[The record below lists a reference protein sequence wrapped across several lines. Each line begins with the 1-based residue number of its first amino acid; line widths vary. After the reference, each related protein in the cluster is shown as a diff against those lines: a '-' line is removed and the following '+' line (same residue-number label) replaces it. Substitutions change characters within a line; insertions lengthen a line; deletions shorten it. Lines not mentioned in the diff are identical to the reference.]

1 MLLLIYFPLILI
13 SILGYGFFMS
23 RKIIRLNNSNLGYQG
38 IVGIF
43 SLLLV
48 SYISTQFIAH
58 NIVFNLLVLIIGLF
72 LFLTNVK
79 KMHINKKNI
88 QLFFLIILLSL
99 IFILVGKNHDDFF
112 YYHFPYIL
120 MLTEYAHP
128 LGLGNMNHGFK
139 THSSIFLL
147 SSLFHLPGA
156 KYNLF
161 HLAPAYILI
170 FSNYIILKLIF
181 NEEIKKDY
189 KFITYLSLSSL
200 VFINIFFYRLG
211 EHGTDRSAM
220 ILIILLITNLLYF
233 INKKKE
239 KIDDN
244 FLKLFSIIF
253 TIIIS
258 LKAFYLIYVILFIPL
273 FIFVFKK
280 NKSINLFFNIN
291 LLLCILLLGFVLL
304 TNFLN
309 TGCLLFPEIRTC
321 FFNVSWSLPLET
333 VEYLRIHYE
342 NWSKAGSGAGYSL
355 NDKDKLVYIS
365 NLNWVDNWI
374 DKYFFNKVSDLIF
387 SLTFIF
393 IIFILLF
400 KRTKSHKIFNR
411 KYKTVFS
418 MLIFIFAI
426 WFMLHPSLR
435 YGGYH
440 LFFFLFFI
448 PLSIFL
454 EKHNTN
460 LKNINSKIIIIVM
473 ITVLIFYARNVK
485 RLLKEYKIYSYNP
498 FISINYPL
506 HKDGFRYKDKI
517 QKKIKENKALES
529 YKNRYIF
536 LNNLK

>member
-1 MLLLIYFPLILI
+1 MMLLIYFPLILI
-13 SILGYGFFMS
+13 SILGYGFFTS
-23 RKIIRLNNSNLGYQG
+23 IKIIKFNKSNLGYHG

-43 SLLLV
+43 SLLLI

-58 NIVFNLLVLIIGLF
+58 NIIFNFLILIIGLF
-72 LFLTNVK
+72 LFLNNVN
-79 KMHINKKNI
+79 KMTINKKSFK
-88 QLFFLIILLSL
+88 LLFLILLLSI

-120 MLTEYAHP
+120 SLTEYAHP

-156 KYNLF
+156 KYSLF
-161 HLAPAYILI
+161 NLAPTYILI

-181 NEEIKKDY
+181 NEGVKKDY
-189 KFITYLSLSSL
+189 NFITYLSLSSL

-220 ILIILLITNLLYF
+220 ILIILLVTNLLYF

-244 FLKLFSIIF
+244 FLKLFFIIF

-258 LKAFYLIYVILFIPL
+258 LKAFYLIYAILFIPL
-273 FIFVFKK
+273 VIHVF
-280 NKSINLFFNIN
+280 NKTKSFKLFFNMN
-291 LLLCILLLGFVLL
+291 LLLCILLFGFVLL
-304 TNFLN
+304 TNFFN
-309 TGCLLFPEIRTC
+309 TGCFLFPEKSTC
-321 FFNVSWSLPLET
+321 FFNVSWSLHLDT

-342 NWSKAGSGAGYSL
+342 NWAKAGSGAGYSL
-355 NDKDKLVYIS
+355 DDKDKLNYIT
-365 NLNWVDNWI
+365 NLNWVGNWI
-374 DKYFFNKVSDLIF
+374 NRYFFNKVSDLIF
-387 SLTFIF
+387 SLSFVF
-393 IIFILLF
+393 LVFLLIF
-400 KRTKSHKIFNR
+400 KRSKSQKIYNR
-411 KYKTVFS
+411 KYKTIFFIL
-418 MLIFIFAI
+418 MLIFVI

-454 EKHNTN
+454 EKFNSN
-460 LKNINSKIIIIVM
+460 LKNINGKITMLVM
-473 ITVLIFYARNVK
+473 ITVIIFYARNIN
-485 RLLKEYKIYSYNP
+485 RLFNEYKIYSYKP
-498 FISINYPL
+498 FISVNYPL
-506 HKDGFRYKDKI
+506 NIDGFRYKDAMK
-517 QKKIKENKALES
+517 KKIKENKIKEL

-536 LNNLK
+536 FR